1 MTDNALALAL
11 PPPTAALEVP
21 PQATERPASQH
32 PVTVYLASL
41 SEASKRPQRHALD
54 TAAAIL
60 TSGHVEDALAVEWSD
75 LRYQHVQV
83 LRARLSDD
91 VQAERLAPAT
101 ANRVLSAV
109 RRVLLEAWRLGQMT
123 QEDYARAVDVKTV
136 QGERLPAGRY
146 VDEGERRAL
155 WAICAKDTTPA
166 GRRDAALLGV
176 LYAGGLRRAEVAA
189 LILDD
194 YNATEGSLHVRHGKR
209 NKERLTYL
217 EGGAAAYLA
226 DWLRVRG
233 DWPGSLFT
241 PVTPGGGILRR
252 PLSTTA
258 IYAVLERRAHEAG
271 ILTLTPHDCRRS
283 FVSDL
288 LESGADLSVAA
299 GLAGHA
305 KTDTTRRYDR
315 RPEAAKQAAVRRL
328 HVPYIG
334 KR

>member
-1 MTDNALALAL
+1 MTDNALAL

-32 PVTVYLASL
+32 PVTVYLSSL
-41 SEASKRPQRHALD
+41 ADASKRPQRHALD

-60 TSGHVEDALAVEWSD
+60 TSGRIEDALAVEWSA
-75 LRYQHVQV
+75 LRYQHVNA

-123 QEDYARAVDVKTV
+123 REDYARAVDVQGV
-136 QGERLPAGRY
+136 QGARLPAGRY
-146 VDEGERRAL
+146 VDDGERRAL

-189 LILDD
+189 LELGD
-194 YNATEGSLHVRHGKR
+194 YDAREGALRVRHGKR
-209 NKERLTYL
+209 NKERLAYV

-233 DWPGSLFT
+233 DWLGPLFT
-241 PVTPGGGILRR
+241 PITTGGGILHR
-252 PLSTTA
+252 PLSATA

-271 ILTLTPHDCRRS
+271 ILTLTPHDCRRT

>member
-1 MTDNALALAL
+1 MTDNALVL
-11 PPPTAALEVP
+11 PPPPAPLAVP
-21 PQATERPASQH
+21 RPASQH
-32 PVTVYLASL
+32 PVTVYLSSL
-41 SEASKRPQRHALD
+41 ADASKRPQRHALD

-60 TSGHVEDALAVEWSD
+60 TGGRVEDALAVEWSA
-75 LRYQHVQV
+75 LRYQHVNA

-123 QEDYARAVDVKTV
+123 QEDYARAVDVEPV
-136 QGERLPAGRY
+136 QGERLPAGRD
-146 VDEGERRAL
+146 VNEGERRAL
-155 WAICAKDTTPA
+155 LTTCAKDTTPA

-189 LILDD
+189 LDLGD
-194 YNATEGSLHVRHGKR
+194 YDAHEGALHVRRGKG
-209 NKERLTYL
+209 NKERLLPL
-217 EGGAAAYLA
+217 EGGAVAYLA
-226 DWLRVRG
+226 DWLRARG
-233 DWPGSLFT
+233 DWPGPLFT
-241 PVTPGGGILRR
+241 PVTRGGGILRR
-252 PLSTTA
+252 PLSAAA

-283 FVSDL
+283 FASDL
-288 LESGADLSVAA
+288 LDVGVDVSITGRLM
-299 GLAGHA
+299 GHS
-305 KTDTTRRYDR
+305 KPETTIRYDR

-328 HVPYIG
+328 HVPYL

>member
-1 MTDNALALAL
+1 MTDNALAL
-11 PPPTAALEVP
+11 PPPPAP
-21 PQATERPASQH
+21 PSFPRPASQH

-54 TAAAIL
+54 TAAALL
-60 TSGHVEDALAVEWSD
+60 TSGRTEDALAVEWSA

-123 QEDYARAVDVKTV
+123 QEDYARAVDVETV
-136 QGERLPAGRY
+136 KGERLPAGRD
-146 VDEGERRAL
+146 VNEGERRAL
-155 WAICAKDTTPA
+155 LMTCAKDTTPA

-189 LILDD
+189 LELGD
-194 YNATEGSLHVRHGKR
+194 YDARAGSLRVRHGKR
-209 NKERLTYL
+209 NKERLAYV

-226 DWLRVRG
+226 DWLHVRG

-241 PVTPGGGILRR
+241 PVTPGGGILHRR
-252 PLSTTA
+252 LSATA
-258 IYAVLERRAHEAG
+258 IYAMLERRAEEAG
-271 ILTLTPHDCRRS
+271 IQPMTPHDFRRT
-283 FVSDL
+283 FVGDL
-288 LESGADLSVAA
+288 LDAGVDLSTV
-299 GLAGHA
+299 GRLAGHA
-305 KTDTTRRYDR
+305 KTETTARYDR

-328 HVPYIG
+328 HVPYLG